1 MGMSSAMLM
10 LGERDMGG
18 SVYLQWRISRFQF
31 ASLARFRFRKEM
43 EGMAGRFVKRQTAV
57 GKNMPPLTAAL
68 RRDAGSCG
76 TAGAGHRYASEP
88 EPFRAADVAFFVRK
102 PDDTTCELMSLQ
114 CCRYPRT
121 GVPPLAVTMQEP

>member
-1 MGMSSAMLM
+1 
-10 LGERDMGG
+10 
-18 SVYLQWRISRFQF
+18 
-31 ASLARFRFRKEM
+31 
-43 EGMAGRFVKRQTAV
+43 MAGRFVKRQTAV

-114 CCRYPRT
+114 CGHGRT
-121 GVPPLAVTMQEP
+121 GPTEMTISDVVPFQKKRKTISDVLVTKK